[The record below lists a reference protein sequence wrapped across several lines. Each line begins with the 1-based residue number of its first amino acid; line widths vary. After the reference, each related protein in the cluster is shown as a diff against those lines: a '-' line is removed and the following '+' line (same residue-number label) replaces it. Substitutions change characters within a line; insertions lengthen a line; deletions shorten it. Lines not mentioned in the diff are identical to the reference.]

1 MPTAYTAPQAAYA
14 DMGRRVIAFVID
26 LIIISIPL
34 TAVFAAFSTGFGTGE
49 GSRAGQV
56 GYPGDLSGDLVRD
69 ATGTGTVYLL
79 YALVPL
85 VTIFYFAISESSK
98 AQATFGKRIMGIKV
112 VNRRGEDM
120 NFANAF
126 LRAGAKFFVSGIL
139 FIGYLMA
146 FFDPERRALH
156 DRWAGTHVVNR

>member
-1 MPTAYTAPQAAYA
+1 
-14 DMGRRVIAFVID
+14 MGRRVIAFLID
-26 LIIISIPL
+26 LVIISIPL
-34 TAVFAAFSTGFGTGE
+34 TAVFVAFGTGFGAGE

-69 ATGTGTVYLL
+69 ATGTGTVYLI
-79 YALVPL
+79 YALVPF
-85 VTIFYFAISESSK
+85 VTILYFAISESSK

-120 NFANAF
+120 NLVNAL
-126 LRAGAKFFVSGIL
+126 LRAGVKFFVSGIL

-146 FFDPERRALH
+146 FFDPERRTLH
-156 DRWAGTHVVNR
+156 DRWADTHVVNR